1 MKYDFE
7 YIESFLSDSNW
18 YWGLVIL
25 GMILI
30 VIGYIYYQSYNYQDK
45 NGESSWKIFKNS
57 DGFKT
62 KVGIAAA
69 LGFLVAAELFL
80 RIYSKFEKGRYKVL
94 LREIHQMVATDTNRK
109 TDEGVKFIVRTQVT
123 TVRKPLMSV
132 SKVCDDD
139 NTVAFHKNG
148 GYIEHNVT
156 KERTHF
162 KRIGNVYVLRLKLI
176 DDQAISASRIASP
189 LKSESA
195 HTSAGP
201 TCAWSTVGL

>member
-7 YIESFLSDSNW
+7 YIESFLSDGNW

-30 VIGYIYYQSYNYQDK
+30 VIGYIYYQSYNYQDE

-69 LGFLVAAELFL
+69 LGFLVAAELFV

-94 LREIHQMVATDTNRK
+94 LREIHQMVATDATRK
-109 TDEGVKFIVRTQVT
+109 TDEVGKL
-123 TVRKPLMSV
+123 PLYKQLAKDRSETRRFLDPIKYQQSDSLQPLGIM
-132 SKVCDDD
+132 
-139 NTVAFHKNG
+139 
-148 GYIEHNVT
+148 
-156 KERTHF
+156 
-162 KRIGNVYVLRLKLI
+162 KLNAMYTN
-176 DDQAISASRIASP
+176 D
-189 LKSESA
+189 
-195 HTSAGP
+195 
-201 TCAWSTVGL
+201 